1 MKQTARRFLSL
12 LLSLALL
19 CGLCVPSAFA
29 AEGGFSDTKG
39 HWAESSIERWSDYG
53 IVQGS
58 NGKFSPNDN
67 LTRAQMA
74 AILAR
79 LLALPKAESAG
90 FTDVAENA
98 WYADGI
104 DRCYAAGIMLGS
116 DGKAM
121 PNNSITRE
129 QTMTM
134 LCRALGIEAKE
145 NADLSAYTDAD
156 EVSNY
161 AAGYVAA
168 MVESG
173 IVKGT
178 SDSTL
183 SPKSDINRASVVVIL
198 DRAIAVYANED
209 NATVDAKDADGLILV
224 VADKVTVKNVPKGV
238 NVLVSKTAAGTKVDG
253 KTVAAGATYT
263 AAEQTRPSS
272 GDSSGGGGGGSYTPP
287 APSDLT
293 VAESKSISSGTYQN
307 ITITDAVGDGEVTL
321 SNVTING
328 DLTINGGGSNSI
340 KLVNCAIKGKV
351 IMDKASG
358 EPPRLHLTNTPVAK
372 VETVKPAIIEA
383 TDVASAVTA
392 VEAKAT
398 LEVKGENT
406 TIAAVT
412 VPASVESTVTV
423 TVTAGNIAKVEAKG
437 ETAVIGAGTVSTVV
451 AEAAVSVDSATVT
464 KVEVPETAENVVVNV
479 TGSSEIEIKA
489 DSASTK
495 IAADDASK
503 VTVSGDAKDNVTP
516 HTHIWGEGKVTKA
529 ATCYAEGVK
538 TYTCTAENCP
548 VKTKTEAIEKTEH
561 TKGEAVTENNKAATC
576 TEAGSYDE
584 VVYCSVE
591 NCKAEL
597 SRTTKTVAATGHSA
611 NSTWNKNETH
621 HWHICDREG
630 CNTKMD
636 EAAHTWDSGTET
648 TPATCTTAGVKTYTC
663 TCGQTKTEDI
673 PALGHNFTV
682 DYSKD
687 ETGHW
692 HVCTRTGCTA
702 TDTKAAHTYPDNA
715 KCDEVTNCTVCDYTK
730 PAGKHSWDDGTV
742 TKSPACT
749 EKGVKTF
756 TCTSCGET
764 KTDDI
769 AATGHTDVIDA
780 AVAATCT
787 TAGKTEGKH
796 CSACSEVLV
805 KQEEIPATGHKWD
818 SGTVTTQPTE
828 ESEGVKTYTC
838 TVEGCNATK
847 TETLPAVSAS
857 YVRWKAGQTCALEWS
872 SVGGAARYKI
882 SVFAGENT
890 EGTAALTRTPTN
902 TYYNMVSIVMTLA
915 GENGVTYSVK
925 VEALDKSNNVLGT
938 VGILNGAIVV
948 TVSGSAPV
956 YSFTVGEDNKTYTMT
971 FGANT
976 PNGPRT
982 IFWNKGQNNEEYTI
996 LSSYVNLTDTN
1007 ERTNTFANG
1016 DVCSL
1021 RIWTSSKLNDD
1032 LSVCSITLTPTST
1045 VTYTAPAEESE

>member
-648 TPATCTTAGVKTYTC
+648 TPATCTTAG
-663 TCGQTKTEDI
+663 
-673 PALGHNFTV
+673 
-682 DYSKD
+682 
-687 ETGHW
+687 
-692 HVCTRTGCTA
+692 
-702 TDTKAAHTYPDNA
+702 
-715 KCDEVTNCTVCDYTK
+715 
-730 PAGKHSWDDGTV
+730 
-742 TKSPACT
+742 
-749 EKGVKTF
+749 
-756 TCTSCGET
+756 
-764 KTDDI
+764 
-769 AATGHTDVIDA
+769 
-780 AVAATCT
+780 
-787 TAGKTEGKH
+787 KTEGKH

-1032 LSVCSITLTPTST
+1032 LSVFSSL
-1045 VTYTAPAEESE
+1045 